1 MKQRIKKLCAML
13 IAGTMLFSMVGCSGT
28 ESKENTK
35 GKTQKEENTDKA
47 LYISVEKESTSSD
60 IVEFPWYNLRLPCIL
75 MYRSLVLANP
85 AETEFAPDM
94 AEYEISDIRELIGA
108 VSE

>member
-35 GKTQKEENTDKA
+35 GKTQKEENTESS
-47 LYISVEKESTSSD
+47 LY
-60 IVEFPWYNLRLPCIL
+60 
-75 MYRSLVLANP
+75 
-85 AETEFAPDM
+85 
-94 AEYEISDIRELIGA
+94 
-108 VSE
+108 